1 MASKRVLTVGDGD
14 LSFSLALVRAF
25 DIQVVATTWLSAEDL
40 VQRYRS
46 AAGTRD
52 ELLERGMPVL
62 HEVDACNLQ
71 KLPELGYVDPFDV
84 AMFNFPHLGDVA
96 VDCHRPDSEHV
107 RKHVA
112 LLSHFLHSARSV
124 ACEVHITLCG
134 EQAALW
140 DLHGSAERLGW
151 LEHRRLVFIV
161 RFCTR
166 LIHTPRHAIANCV
179 VRMHRMTSTLNSQE
193 TFFGSVWGSS
203 LAICHDVSRSWEWR
217 GLEARPTSKPQP
229 RRRAPAD
236 VVALLHSWPGVTH
249 FTGHCTEPN

>member
-1 MASKRVLTVGDGD
+1 MATSKRVLTVGDGD

-71 KLPELGYVDPFDV
+71 KLPELGYVNPFDV

-112 LLSHFLHSARSV
+112 LLSHFLDSARSV

-161 RFCTR
+161 RF
-166 LIHTPRHAIANCV
+166 
-179 VRMHRMTSTLNSQE
+179 
-193 TFFGSVWGSS
+193 
-203 LAICHDVSRSWEWR
+203 
-217 GLEARPTSKPQP
+217 
-229 RRRAPAD
+229 
-236 VVALLHSWPGVTH
+236 LHSTDSYAKTCNCKLCSAHAPH
-249 FTGHCTEPN
+249 HKHP

>member
-1 MASKRVLTVGDGD
+1 MAMTSKRVLTVGDGD

-71 KLPELGYVDPFDV
+71 KLLELGYVTPFDV
-84 AMFNFPHLGDVA
+84 AIFNFPHLGDVA

-124 ACEVHITLCG
+124 ACEIHITLCG

-140 DLHGSAERLGW
+140 DLQRSAERLGW
-151 LEHRRLVFIV
+151 LENRCLVFIV

-166 LIHTPRHAIANCV
+166 PLHTQRHAGATCV
-179 VRMHRMTSTLNSQE
+179 AHMHRMTNTLNFPVISKRQLLDQ
-193 TFFGSVWGSS
+193 FWGVVWSS
-203 LAICHDVSRSWEWR
+203 FASHDVSRSWDGKAWR
-217 GLEARPTSKPQP
+217 IVPQ
-229 RRRAPAD
+229 ATCSQGD
-236 VVALLHSWPGVTH
+236 MLQQM
-249 FTGHCTEPN
+249 